1 MKIVQEQ
8 ILFDCLEQ
16 FEAGSSIEALQAK
29 YPHAAEEIARFLTV
43 AAHLQQ
49 VRVQPTVAAKKQ
61 SQKLFLQQ
69 AAQMRAAQRQAWFTW
84 PSLRRTLL
92 PLASLAMVTLL
103 LGASFLFA
111 SASAVPGSLLYDT
124 KRWVETLQLEQ
135 AGDAT
140 AVFNLQAQ
148 QNEERIREVKSLLR
162 TDETAV
168 VTFEGRINT
177 KQDGN
182 WIIAGISVHVSERT
196 EVERGAE
203 TGALVSVDGR
213 IQNGHLYANRIAV
226 LAEAPA
232 TSTPSAT
239 VTAEPTATFT
249 ATATGTAMPTTTQ
262 TTTPTVTKTQ
272 TATPTV
278 SMTATSTPAPTQ
290 ELVTPTAVPPTV
302 TVAPTVQ
309 PTAVANDDN
318 DNDNDAADNGNDNS
332 NNDNEANDNGS
343 NDNADNDNDNGGHN
357 DNDNDNGGGGND
369 NNSNDNDNDN
379 DDDDNDNG
387 GGNSGSG
394 GGGNNGN
401 DNNNDNDRADDD

>member
-16 FEAGSSIEALQAK
+16 FEAGSSIEVLQAK

-49 VRVQPTVAAKKQ
+49 MRLQPMLAAKQQ

-69 AAQMRAAQRQAWFTW
+69 AAQMRTAQRKARFTW
-84 PSLRRTLL
+84 PAVRRTLL

-124 KRWVETLQLEQ
+124 KRWVETVQLQQ

-140 AVFNLQAQ
+140 AVFTLKSQ

-168 VTFEGRINT
+168 VTFEGRINA
-177 KQDGN
+177 KQRDN
-182 WIIAGISVHVSERT
+182 WIVAGVPVKINPATQLEGVAAV
-196 EVERGAE
+196 GAVV
-203 TGALVSVDGR
+203 AVDGR
-213 IQNGHLYANRIAV
+213 IQNGHLYANRVTV
-226 LAEAPA
+226 LVDVPA

-239 VTAEPTATFT
+239 ATTEPTATT
-249 ATATGTAMPTTTQ
+249 ATATATATPTTAQ
-262 TTTPTVTKTQ
+262 TATPTVTKTQ
-272 TATPTV
+272 TTTPAP
-278 SMTATSTPAPTQ
+278 SMTATSTPMPT
-290 ELVTPTAVPPTV
+290 EEAVTPTAVPPTA
-302 TVAPTVQ
+302 TTAPTSQ

-318 DNDNDAADNGNDNS
+318 DNENDAADNGNDNA
-332 NNDNEANDNGS
+332 NNDNDSNDNSGNDNASNDNNNGGHDDNANDNDGGG
-343 NDNADNDNDNGGHN
+343 NDNDSN
-357 DNDNDNGGGGND
+357 DNDNDNGDD
-369 NNSNDNDNDN
+369 N
-379 DDDDNDNG
+379 NDNG

-394 GGGNNGN
+394 GGDDNG
-401 DNNNDNDRADDD
+401 NDNDRANDD